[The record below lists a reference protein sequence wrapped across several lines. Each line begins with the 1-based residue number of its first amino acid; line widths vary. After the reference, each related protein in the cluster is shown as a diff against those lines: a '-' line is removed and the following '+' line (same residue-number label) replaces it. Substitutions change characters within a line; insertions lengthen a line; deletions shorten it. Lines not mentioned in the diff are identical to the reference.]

1 MTPNS
6 HSGKSPPNID
16 EDFPSTASPKVPPS
30 GNLPHTIGQNDT
42 QLAGGRVQDG
52 KRLRSGDAPVTPSS
66 HFNERDCHQ

>member
-6 HSGKSPPNID
+6 HTGKSPPNID

-42 QLAGGRVQDG
+42 QLAGGRG
-52 KRLRSGDAPVTPSS
+52 YRMGNS
-66 HFNERDCHQ
+66 